1 MDVCGWRAEWYQ
13 EQPEDRLLGGPHP
26 SMSWPVQLLCEELL
40 DVRSIQG
47 NGKKC
52 GGYFTESKA
61 LLPVGHYLVTSG
73 TL

>member
-1 MDVCGWRAEWYQ
+1 MDACGWRAEWHQ

-26 SMSWPVQLLCEELL
+26 SMSWPVQLLREELL

-52 GGYFTESKA
+52 GGK
-61 LLPVGHYLVTSG
+61 PWG
-73 TL
+73 TR